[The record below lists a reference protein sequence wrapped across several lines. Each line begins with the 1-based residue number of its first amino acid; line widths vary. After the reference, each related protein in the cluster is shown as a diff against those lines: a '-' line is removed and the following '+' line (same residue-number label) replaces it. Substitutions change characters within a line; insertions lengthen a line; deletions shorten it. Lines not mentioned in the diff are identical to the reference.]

1 VALYDVE
8 IAASDAPT
16 GRPEA
21 PPPRFGSA
29 SRGYFGL
36 LAVFQVVIGAT
47 LVVSG
52 TMLLDPS
59 AMWLRVLAT
68 VAGLTLSYRGI
79 GAAAHAIRNGPV
91 DVLFGM
97 SVTWIVL
104 LGGAALLAPVLP
116 LGVYAD
122 TAKTLNTPG
131 YLRPDLFS
139 AHPFGTNQFGL
150 DMLARVVWG
159 ARDSLLASIV
169 AVAVGTL
176 IAVLLGVL
184 AGYFAGWTD
193 RVIGV
198 WTNVGLAF
206 PPLVLLL
213 AVAVVLRRSLLG
225 ITIALTLLVIPG
237 AIRVARA
244 NTLTFAQR
252 EYTFTARILGAS
264 RWRVL
269 RREILPNVVAPMVGL
284 GLLSIPLLIVA
295 ESSLSFLGLG
305 IPAPQPTWGNMIA
318 EGANGVFETNP
329 HIVLVPGTV
338 LFATVFSLNII
349 AQRAAHRWNPRQVKL

>member
-1 VALYDVE
+1 MAV
-8 IAASDAPT
+8 
-16 GRPEA
+16 
-21 PPPRFGSA
+21 
-29 SRGYFGL
+29 
-36 LAVFQVVIGAT
+36 LAVCQLAIGAT
-47 LVVSG
+47 LAMSG
-52 TMLLDPS
+52 TMLLDRS
-59 AMWLRVLAT
+59 AMWLRVLAA
-68 VAGLTLSYRGI
+68 VAGLTLIYRGVG
-79 GAAAHAIRNGPV
+79 GAARAIRNRPV

-97 SVTWIVL
+97 SVIWLAVL
-104 LGGAALLAPVLP
+104 SGAAILAPTLP
-116 LGVYAD
+116 LGVNAD

-139 AHPFGTNQFGL
+139 AHPLGTNQFGL

-159 ARDSLLASIV
+159 ARDSLLASLV

-184 AGYFAGWTD
+184 AGYFSGWID

-252 EYTFTARILGAS
+252 EYTFSARILGAS

-269 RREILPNVVAPMVGL
+269 RHEVLPDVVAPMVGL
-284 GLLSIPLLIVA
+284 ALLTIPLLIVA

-318 EGANGVFETNP
+318 EGGNGVFESNP
-329 HIVLVPGTV
+329 HIVLVPGGVLFLTV
-338 LFATVFSLNII
+338 LSLNII